1 MQLDG
6 ALIAL
11 SLLGLAL
18 APLWAWAWSRAMLKR
33 ALPRLTRALSVVA
46 LSLLTLFMVGIGPL
60 LMLAG
65 NHGLLGGEAAD
76 PSVVVTFALFC
87 FIGIVIQ
94 VIAALAFALAEP
106 RPNSGAINQLK

>member
-18 APLWAWAWSRAMLKR
+18 APLWAWLWTRIMLKR
-33 ALPRLTRALSVVA
+33 ALPRLPRALSVVA
-46 LSLLTLFMVGIGPL
+46 LSLLTLFTVSIGPL

-65 NHGLLGGEAAD
+65 NHGLLSGEAAD

-87 FIGIVIQ
+87 FTGVVIQ
-94 VIAALAFALAEP
+94 VTAALAFSLAAP
-106 RPNSGAINQLK
+106 RSRPGAINQLK